1 MAEFGKENKVT
12 GVFGGV
18 QFDSNNGEQA
28 GNIGNIGNYGEN
40 AGTIRNEALPVKTG
54 FWQKLPGRSEF
65 PIKSTQTVFSILP
78 QTDYTGPP
86 TRSPMM

>member
-40 AGTIRNEALPVKTG
+40 AGTIRRKRFTSKTR
-54 FWQKLPGRSEF
+54 FLEQ
-65 PIKSTQTVFSILP
+65 IQSILV
-78 QTDYTGPP
+78 
-86 TRSPMM
+86 TRN